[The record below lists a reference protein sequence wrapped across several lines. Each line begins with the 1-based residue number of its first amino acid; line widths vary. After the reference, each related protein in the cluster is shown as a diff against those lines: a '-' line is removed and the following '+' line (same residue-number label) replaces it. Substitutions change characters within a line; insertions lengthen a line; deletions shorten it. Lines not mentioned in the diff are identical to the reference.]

1 MKILLLNHNVVERST
16 FYRAFYFGRELAD
29 WGHEVTLATVSRRNV
44 LRPVVGL
51 REGVRV
57 IETPDLGVSLARTG
71 WDPWDTAWRVARF
84 LGERPDLVH
93 GFDCRPV
100 VLGPSLALKTLA
112 HTPWISDWADW
123 WGRGGAISLRRSW
136 IGRVAFAP
144 FETFLEERFRHLA
157 DQVTVT
163 SRALVERALGLG
175 IARERVHFIPSGANV
190 RTIPVL
196 DQGACRAELGLP
208 ADAPVACF
216 VGFVQYDLGLAVRAF
231 AVARRSVPDALLL
244 LVGPRNREAER
255 LIAELGLSGA
265 VRSTGTLPFARV
277 PVPMGAADVL
287 LLPCS
292 NTLPNRAR
300 GPIKLGDYLA
310 AGRAVLA
317 NPVGDLVEVF
327 QANDVGVMAP
337 DDPEGYGTALA
348 GLLKDRDRTA
358 RMGQT
363 ARKVAEEK
371 YAWKHVSGQLVEL
384 YQREMRGHAARDPR
398 PGPSDD
404 PQFPDKP

>member
-1 MKILLLNHNVVERST
+1 MKILLLNHNLVERST

-29 WGHEVTLATVSRRNV
+29 CGHEVTLATVSRQNV
-44 LRPVVGL
+44 LRPVVAL

-57 IETPDLGVSLARTG
+57 IETPDWGVSLARTG

-100 VLGPSLALKTLA
+100 VLGPSLALKALA

-123 WGRGGAISLRRSW
+123 WGRGGAISLRKSW

-144 FETFLEERFRHLA
+144 FETFLEERFRQFA

-163 SRALVERALGLG
+163 SRALAERALGLG
-175 IARERVHFIPSGANV
+175 IDRERVHFIPSGANV

-196 DQGACRAELGLP
+196 DQRSCRAELGLP
-208 ADAPVACF
+208 ADAPIACF
-216 VGFVQYDLGLAVRAF
+216 VGFVQYDLALAVRAF

-244 LVGPRNREAER
+244 LVGPRNREAEQ

-265 VRSTGTLPFARV
+265 VHSTGTLPFARV
-277 PVPMGAADVL
+277 PVPMGASDVL
-287 LLPCS
+287 LLPFS
-292 NTLPNRAR
+292 NTLTNRAR

-317 NPVGDLVEVF
+317 NPVGDLVDVF
-327 QANDVGVMAP
+327 QADDGGVLAS
-337 DDPEGYGTALA
+337 DDAEGYGTALA
-348 GLLKDRDRTA
+348 GLLKDLEKTAWLGRTA
-358 RMGQT
+358 RQ
-363 ARKVAEEK
+363 VAEQK
-371 YAWKHVSGQLVEL
+371 YAWKQVAEKLIAVYRS
-384 YQREMRGHAARDPR
+384 ATF
-398 PGPSDD
+398 PSS
-404 PQFPDKP
+404 PW

>member
-29 WGHEVTLATVSRRNV
+29 WGHEVTLATISRRKV

-71 WDPWDTAWRVARF
+71 WDPWDTAWRVACF
-84 LGERPDLVH
+84 LGERPDLVY

-100 VLGPSLALKTLA
+100 VLGPSLALKALA
-112 HTPWISDWADW
+112 HTPWITDWADW
-123 WGRGGAISLRRSW
+123 WGRGGAISLRKSW
-136 IGRVAFAP
+136 IGRVAFSP

-157 DQVTVT
+157 DQVTVI
-163 SRALVERALGLG
+163 SRALAERARGLG
-175 IARERVHFIPSGANV
+175 IARERIHYIPSGANV

-196 DQGACRAELGLP
+196 DRGICRAELCLP
-208 ADAPVACF
+208 GDAPIACF
-216 VGFVQYDLGLAVRAF
+216 VGFVQYDLALAVRAF
-231 AVARRSVPDALLL
+231 AVARRSVPDARLL
-244 LVGPRNREAER
+244 LVGPRNREAEQ
-255 LIAELGLSGA
+255 LIVELGLSRAVLSTGA
-265 VRSTGTLPFARV
+265 VPFARV
-277 PVPMGAADVL
+277 PVPMGASDVL
-287 LLPCS
+287 LLPYS
-292 NTLPNRAR
+292 DNLTNRGR
-300 GPIKLGDYLA
+300 SPGKLGDYLA

-327 QANDVGVMAP
+327 QADEVGVLAP
-337 DDPEGYGTALA
+337 DDAEGYGAALA
-348 GLLKDRDRTA
+348 GLLKDRDRSA

-371 YAWKHVSGQLVEL
+371 YAWKHMSARLLEVCQQAMGGLSARLGQ
-384 YQREMRGHAARDPR
+384 
-398 PGPSDD
+398 PGPLR
-404 PQFPDKP
+404 

>member
-29 WGHEVTLATVSRRNV
+29 WGHEVTLATVSRQNV
-44 LRPVVGL
+44 LRPVVAL

-57 IETPDLGVSLARTG
+57 IETPDWGVSLARTG

-100 VLGPSLALKTLA
+100 VLGPSLALKALA
-112 HTPWISDWADW
+112 HTPWVSDWADW
-123 WGRGGAISLRRSW
+123 WGRGGAISLRKSW
-136 IGRVAFAP
+136 IGRVGFAR
-144 FETFLEERFRHLA
+144 FETFLEERFRQFA

-163 SRALVERALGLG
+163 SRALAERALGLG
-175 IARERVHFIPSGANV
+175 IDRERVHFIPSGANV

-196 DQGACRAELGLP
+196 DQRSCRAELGLP
-208 ADAPVACF
+208 ADAPIACF
-216 VGFVQYDLGLAVRAF
+216 VGFVQYDLALAVRAF

-244 LVGPRNREAER
+244 LVGPRNREAEQ

-265 VRSTGTLPFARV
+265 VHSTGTLPFARV
-277 PVPMGAADVL
+277 PVPMGASDVL
-287 LLPCS
+287 LLPFS
-292 NTLPNRAR
+292 NTLTNRAR

-317 NPVGDLVEVF
+317 NPVGDLVDVF
-327 QANDVGVMAP
+327 QADDVGVLAS
-337 DDPEGYGTALA
+337 DDAEGYGTALA
-348 GLLKDRDRTA
+348 GLLKDLEKTAWLGRTA
-358 RMGQT
+358 RQ
-363 ARKVAEEK
+363 VAEQK
-371 YAWKHVSGQLVEL
+371 YAWKQVAEKLIAVYRS
-384 YQREMRGHAARDPR
+384 ATS
-398 PGPSDD
+398 PSS
-404 PQFPDKP
+404 PW

>member
-1 MKILLLNHNVVERST
+1 MKILLLNHNLVERST

-29 WGHEVTLATVSRRNV
+29 CGHEVTLATVSRQNV
-44 LRPVVGL
+44 LRPVVAL

-100 VLGPSLALKTLA
+100 VLGPSLALKALA
-112 HTPWISDWADW
+112 QTPWISDWADW
-123 WGRGGAISLRRSW
+123 WGRGGAISLRKSW

-144 FETFLEERFRHLA
+144 FETLLEERFRQFA

-163 SRALVERALGLG
+163 SRALAERALGLG
-175 IARERVHFIPSGANV
+175 IVDERVHFIPSGANV

-196 DQGACRAELGLP
+196 DQRSCRAELGLP
-208 ADAPVACF
+208 ADAPIACF
-216 VGFVQYDLGLAVRAF
+216 VGFVQYDLALAVRAF

-265 VRSTGTLPFARV
+265 VHSTGTLPFARV
-277 PVPMGAADVL
+277 PVPMGASDVL
-287 LLPCS
+287 LLPYS
-292 NTLPNRAR
+292 NTLTNRAR

-327 QANDVGVMAP
+327 QADEVGVLAP
-337 DDPEGYGTALA
+337 DDAEGYGTALA
-348 GLLKDRDRTA
+348 GLLKDRGRTA
-358 RMGQT
+358 RMGRT

-371 YAWKHVSGQLVEL
+371 YAWKHVSARLVDV
-384 YQREMRGHAARDPR
+384 YQRAMGARASR
-398 PGPSDD
+398 AGCM
-404 PQFPDKP
+404 

>member
-1 MKILLLNHNVVERST
+1 MKILLLNHNLVERST

-29 WGHEVTLATVSRRNV
+29 CGHEVTLATVSRQNV
-44 LRPVVGL
+44 LRPVVAL

-57 IETPDLGVSLARTG
+57 IETPDWGVSLARTG

-100 VLGPSLALKTLA
+100 VLGPSLALKALA

-123 WGRGGAISLRRSW
+123 WGRGGAISLRKSW

-144 FETFLEERFRHLA
+144 FETFLEERFRHFA
-157 DQVTVT
+157 DQITVT
-163 SRALVERALGLG
+163 SRALAERALGLG
-175 IARERVHFIPSGANV
+175 IARERIHFIPSGANV
-190 RTIPVL
+190 RTISVL
-196 DQGACRAELGLP
+196 DKRSCRAELRLP
-208 ADAPVACF
+208 SDVPIACF

-231 AVARRSVPDALLL
+231 AVARRSLPDALLL

-255 LIAELGLSGA
+255 LIAKLGLSGA
-265 VRSTGTLPFARV
+265 VHSTGTLPFARV
-277 PVPMGAADVL
+277 PVAMGASDVL
-287 LLPCS
+287 LLPYS
-292 NTLPNRAR
+292 NTLTNRAR

-327 QANDVGVMAP
+327 QADDVGVLAP
-337 DDPEGYGTALA
+337 DDAEGYGTALA
-348 GLLKDRDRTA
+348 GLLKDLEKTARLGRTA
-358 RMGQT
+358 RQ
-363 ARKVAEEK
+363 VAEQK
-371 YAWKHVSGQLVEL
+371 YAWKQVAEKLIAVYRS
-384 YQREMRGHAARDPR
+384 ATF
-398 PGPSDD
+398 PSS
-404 PQFPDKP
+404 PW

>member
-1 MKILLLNHNVVERST
+1 MKILLLNHNLVERST

-29 WGHEVTLATVSRRNV
+29 CGHEVTLATVSRQNV
-44 LRPVVGL
+44 LRPVVAL

-57 IETPDLGVSLARTG
+57 IETPDWGVSLARTG

-100 VLGPSLALKTLA
+100 VLGPSLALKALA

-123 WGRGGAISLRRSW
+123 WGRGGAISLRKSW

-144 FETFLEERFRHLA
+144 FETFLEERFRHFA
-157 DQVTVT
+157 DQITVT
-163 SRALVERALGLG
+163 SRALAERALGLG
-175 IARERVHFIPSGANV
+175 IARERIHFIPSGANV
-190 RTIPVL
+190 RTISVL
-196 DQGACRAELGLP
+196 DKRSCRAELRLP
-208 ADAPVACF
+208 SDVPIACF

-231 AVARRSVPDALLL
+231 AVARRSLPDALLL

-255 LIAELGLSGA
+255 LIAKLGLSGA
-265 VRSTGTLPFARV
+265 VHSTGTLPFARV
-277 PVPMGAADVL
+277 PVAMGASDVL
-287 LLPCS
+287 LLPYS
-292 NTLPNRAR
+292 NTLTNRAR

-327 QANDVGVMAP
+327 QADDVGVLAP
-337 DDPEGYGTALA
+337 DDAEGYGTALA
-348 GLLKDRDRTA
+348 GLLKDLEKTAWLGRTA
-358 RMGQT
+358 RQ
-363 ARKVAEEK
+363 VAEQK
-371 YAWKHVSGQLVEL
+371 YAWKQVAEKLIAVYRS
-384 YQREMRGHAARDPR
+384 ATS
-398 PGPSDD
+398 PSS
-404 PQFPDKP
+404 PW

>member
-1 MKILLLNHNVVERST
+1 MKILLLNHNLVERST

-29 WGHEVTLATVSRRNV
+29 CGHEVTLATVSRQNV
-44 LRPVVGL
+44 LRPVVAL

-57 IETPDLGVSLARTG
+57 IETPDWGVSLARTG

-100 VLGPSLALKTLA
+100 VLGPSLALKALA
-112 HTPWISDWADW
+112 HTPWVSDWADW
-123 WGRGGAISLRRSW
+123 WGRGGAISLRKSW
-136 IGRVAFAP
+136 IGRVGFAP
-144 FETFLEERFRHLA
+144 FETFLEERFRQFA

-163 SRALVERALGLG
+163 SRALAERALGLG

-196 DQGACRAELGLP
+196 DQRSCRAELGLP
-208 ADAPVACF
+208 ADAPIACF
-216 VGFVQYDLGLAVRAF
+216 VGFVQYDLALAVRAF

-244 LVGPRNREAER
+244 LVGPRNREAEQ

-265 VRSTGTLPFARV
+265 VHSTGTLPFARV
-277 PVPMGAADVL
+277 PVPMGASDVL
-287 LLPCS
+287 LLPFS
-292 NTLPNRAR
+292 NTLTNRAR

-317 NPVGDLVEVF
+317 NPVGDLVDVF
-327 QANDVGVMAP
+327 QADDVGVLAS
-337 DDPEGYGTALA
+337 DDAEGYGTALA
-348 GLLKDRDRTA
+348 GLLKDLEKTAWLGRTA
-358 RMGQT
+358 RQ
-363 ARKVAEEK
+363 VAEQK
-371 YAWKHVSGQLVEL
+371 YAWKQVAEKLIAVYRS
-384 YQREMRGHAARDPR
+384 ATS
-398 PGPSDD
+398 PSS
-404 PQFPDKP
+404 PW

>member
-1 MKILLLNHNVVERST
+1 MKILLLNHNLVERST

-29 WGHEVTLATVSRRNV
+29 CGHEVTLATVSRQNV
-44 LRPVVGL
+44 LRPVVAL

-57 IETPDLGVSLARTG
+57 IETPDWGVSLARTG

-100 VLGPSLALKTLA
+100 VLGPSLALKALA

-123 WGRGGAISLRRSW
+123 WGRGGAISLRKSW

-144 FETFLEERFRHLA
+144 FETFLEERFRHFA
-157 DQVTVT
+157 DQITVT
-163 SRALVERALGLG
+163 SRALAERALGLG
-175 IARERVHFIPSGANV
+175 IARERIHFIPSGANV
-190 RTIPVL
+190 RTISVL
-196 DQGACRAELGLP
+196 DKRSCRAELRLP
-208 ADAPVACF
+208 SDVPIACF

-231 AVARRSVPDALLL
+231 AVARRSLPDALLL

-255 LIAELGLSGA
+255 LIAKLGLSGA
-265 VRSTGTLPFARV
+265 VHSTGTLPFARV
-277 PVPMGAADVL
+277 PVAMGASDVL
-287 LLPCS
+287 LLPYS
-292 NTLPNRAR
+292 NTLTNRAR

-327 QANDVGVMAP
+327 QADDVGVLAP
-337 DDPEGYGTALA
+337 DDAEGYGTALA
-348 GLLKDRDRTA
+348 GLLKDLKKTAWLGRTA
-358 RMGQT
+358 RQ
-363 ARKVAEEK
+363 VAEQK
-371 YAWKHVSGQLVEL
+371 YAWKQVAEKLIAVYRS
-384 YQREMRGHAARDPR
+384 ATS
-398 PGPSDD
+398 PSS
-404 PQFPDKP
+404 PW

>member
-29 WGHEVTLATVSRRNV
+29 WGHEVTLATVSRQNV
-44 LRPVVGL
+44 LRPVVAL

-57 IETPDLGVSLARTG
+57 IETPDWGVSLARTG

-100 VLGPSLALKTLA
+100 VLGPSLALKALA
-112 HTPWISDWADW
+112 HTPWVSDWADW
-123 WGRGGAISLRRSW
+123 WGRGGAISLRKSW
-136 IGRVAFAP
+136 IGRVGFAP
-144 FETFLEERFRHLA
+144 FETFLEERFRQFA

-163 SRALVERALGLG
+163 SRALAERALGLG
-175 IARERVHFIPSGANV
+175 IDRERVHFIPSGANV

-196 DQGACRAELGLP
+196 DQRSCRAELGLP
-208 ADAPVACF
+208 ADAPIACF
-216 VGFVQYDLGLAVRAF
+216 VGFVQYDLALAVRAF

-244 LVGPRNREAER
+244 LVGPRNREAEQ

-265 VRSTGTLPFARV
+265 VHSTGTLPFARV
-277 PVPMGAADVL
+277 PVPMGASDVL
-287 LLPCS
+287 LLPFS
-292 NTLPNRAR
+292 NTLTNRAR

-317 NPVGDLVEVF
+317 NPVGDLVDVF
-327 QANDVGVMAP
+327 QADDVGVLAS
-337 DDPEGYGTALA
+337 DDAEGYGTALA
-348 GLLKDRDRTA
+348 GLLKDLEKTAWLGRTA
-358 RMGQT
+358 RQ
-363 ARKVAEEK
+363 VAEQK
-371 YAWKHVSGQLVEL
+371 YAWKQVAEKLIAVYRS
-384 YQREMRGHAARDPR
+384 ATS
-398 PGPSDD
+398 PSS
-404 PQFPDKP
+404 PW

>member
-29 WGHEVTLATVSRRNV
+29 WGHEVTLATVSRQNV
-44 LRPVVGL
+44 LRPVVAL

-57 IETPDLGVSLARTG
+57 IETPDWGVSLARTG

-100 VLGPSLALKTLA
+100 VLGPSLALKALA
-112 HTPWISDWADW
+112 HTPWVSDWADW
-123 WGRGGAISLRRSW
+123 WGRPGAISLRKSW
-136 IGRVAFAP
+136 IGRVGFAP
-144 FETFLEERFRHLA
+144 FETFLEERFRQFA

-163 SRALVERALGLG
+163 SRALAERALGLG
-175 IARERVHFIPSGANV
+175 IDRERVHFIPSGANV

-196 DQGACRAELGLP
+196 DQRSCRAELGLP
-208 ADAPVACF
+208 ADAPIACF
-216 VGFVQYDLGLAVRAF
+216 VGFVQYDLALAVRAF

-244 LVGPRNREAER
+244 LVGPRNREAEQ

-265 VRSTGTLPFARV
+265 VHSTGTLPFARV
-277 PVPMGAADVL
+277 PVPMGASDVL
-287 LLPCS
+287 LLPFS
-292 NTLPNRAR
+292 NTLTNRAR

-317 NPVGDLVEVF
+317 NPVGDLVDVF
-327 QANDVGVMAP
+327 QADDVGVLAS
-337 DDPEGYGTALA
+337 DDAEGYGTALA
-348 GLLKDRDRTA
+348 GLLKDLEKTAWLGRTA
-358 RMGQT
+358 RQ
-363 ARKVAEEK
+363 VAEQK
-371 YAWKHVSGQLVEL
+371 YAWKQVAEKLIAVYRS
-384 YQREMRGHAARDPR
+384 ATS
-398 PGPSDD
+398 PSS
-404 PQFPDKP
+404 PW

>member
-1 MKILLLNHNVVERST
+1 MKILLLNHNIVERST

-29 WGHEVTLATVSRRNV
+29 LGHEVTLATISRRNV

-51 REGVRV
+51 REGVRMV
-57 IETPDLGVSLARTG
+57 ETPDLGVSLARTG

-84 LGERPDLVH
+84 FGERPDLVH

-100 VLGPSLALKTLA
+100 VLGPSLALKALA

-123 WGRGGAISLRRSW
+123 WGRGGAISLRKSW

-157 DQVTVT
+157 DAVTVT
-163 SRALVERALGLG
+163 SRALEERALGLG
-175 IARERVHFIPSGANV
+175 IARQRVHYIPSGANV

-196 DQGACRAELGLP
+196 DQGSCRAELSLP
-208 ADAPVACF
+208 GDAPIACF
-216 VGFVQYDLGLAVRAF
+216 VGFVQYDLALAVRAF
-231 AVARRSVPDALLL
+231 AVARRQVPDAILL
-244 LVGPRNREAER
+244 LVGPRNREAEG
-255 LIAELGLSGA
+255 LIAELGLSAA
-265 VRSTGTLPFARV
+265 VRSTGTLPFAQV
-277 PVPMGAADVL
+277 PAAMGASDVL
-287 LLPCS
+287 LLPYS
-292 NTLPNRAR
+292 NTLTNRAR

-327 QANDVGVMAP
+327 QSDEVGVMAP
-337 DDPEGYGTALA
+337 DDAEGYGVALA
-348 GLLKDRDRTA
+348 GLLKDRALSA
-358 RMGQT
+358 RMGQR

-371 YAWKHVSGQLVEL
+371 YAWKHVSGKLVEV
-384 YQREMRGHAARDPR
+384 YQRALAQGPKR
-398 PGPSDD
+398 P
-404 PQFPDKP
+404 

>member
-29 WGHEVTLATVSRRNV
+29 CGHEVTLATVSRQNV
-44 LRPVVGL
+44 LRPVVAL

-57 IETPDLGVSLARTG
+57 IETPDWGVSLARTG

-100 VLGPSLALKTLA
+100 VLGPSLALKALA

-123 WGRGGAISLRRSW
+123 WGRGGAISLRKSW

-144 FETFLEERFRHLA
+144 FETFLEERFRHFA
-157 DQVTVT
+157 DQITVT
-163 SRALVERALGLG
+163 SRALAERALGLG
-175 IARERVHFIPSGANV
+175 IARERIHFIPSGANV
-190 RTIPVL
+190 RTISVL
-196 DQGACRAELGLP
+196 DKRSCRAELRLP
-208 ADAPVACF
+208 SDVPIACF

-231 AVARRSVPDALLL
+231 AVARRSLPDALLL

-255 LIAELGLSGA
+255 LIAKLGLSGA
-265 VRSTGTLPFARV
+265 VHSTGTLPFARV
-277 PVPMGAADVL
+277 PVAMGASDVL
-287 LLPCS
+287 LLPYS
-292 NTLPNRAR
+292 NTLTNRAR

-327 QANDVGVMAP
+327 QADDVGVLAP
-337 DDPEGYGTALA
+337 DDAEGYGTALA
-348 GLLKDRDRTA
+348 GLLKDLEKTARLGRTA
-358 RMGQT
+358 RQ
-363 ARKVAEEK
+363 VAEQK
-371 YAWKHVSGQLVEL
+371 YAWKQVAEKLIAVYRS
-384 YQREMRGHAARDPR
+384 ATS
-398 PGPSDD
+398 PSS
-404 PQFPDKP
+404 PW

>member
-1 MKILLLNHNVVERST
+1 MKILMLNHNVVERST

-29 WGHEVTLATVSRRNV
+29 QGSQVTLATVSRRNV
-44 LRPVVGL
+44 LRPKVET
-51 REGVRV
+51 REGVRI

-71 WDPWDTAWRVARF
+71 WDLWDTAWRTARF
-84 LGERPDLVH
+84 LGERFDVVH

-100 VLGPSLALKTLA
+100 VLGPCLALKTLA
-112 HTPWISDWADW
+112 HTPWVTDWADW
-123 WGRGGAISLRRSW
+123 WGRGGAISQRKSW

-157 DQVTVT
+157 DHVTVT
-163 SRALVERALGLG
+163 SRALEERALALG
-175 IARERVHFIPSGANV
+175 VVRERLHYLPSGANV

-196 DQGACRAELGLP
+196 DAGDCRRELSLP
-208 ADAPVACF
+208 HGVPIACF
-216 VGFVQYDLGLAVRAF
+216 VGFVQYDLALAVRAF
-231 AVARRSVPDALLL
+231 AVARRSVPEARLL

-255 LIAELGLSGA
+255 WISELGLSDA
-265 VRSTGTLPFARV
+265 VHAPGTLPFARV

-292 NTLPNRAR
+292 NTLANRAR

-317 NPVGDLVEVF
+317 NPAGDLVEVF
-327 QANDVGVMAP
+327 QADEVGVLAP
-337 DDPEGYGTALA
+337 DDVEGYGTALA
-348 GLLKDRDRTA
+348 GLLKDRDRTT

-371 YAWKHVSGQLVEL
+371 YAWKHVSGKLLEV
-384 YQREMRGHAARDPR
+384 YGRAT
-398 PGPSDD
+398 
-404 PQFPDKP
+404 

>member
-29 WGHEVTLATVSRRNV
+29 WGHEVTLATISRRNV

-84 LGERPDLVH
+84 FGERPDLVH

-100 VLGPSLALKTLA
+100 VLGPSLALKALA
-112 HTPWISDWADW
+112 HTPWVSDWADW
-123 WGRGGAISLRRSW
+123 WGRGGAISLRKSW

-144 FETFLEERFRHLA
+144 FETLLEERFRQFA

-163 SRALVERALGLG
+163 SRALAERALGLG
-175 IARERVHFIPSGANV
+175 IDRERVHFIPSGANV

-196 DQGACRAELGLP
+196 DQRSCRAELGLP
-208 ADAPVACF
+208 AGAPVACF

-244 LVGPRNREAER
+244 LVGPRNREAEQ

-265 VRSTGTLPFARV
+265 VHSTGTLPFARV
-277 PVPMGAADVL
+277 PVPMGASDVL
-287 LLPCS
+287 LLPYS
-292 NTLPNRAR
+292 NTLTNRAR

-317 NPVGDLVEVF
+317 NPVGDLVGVF
-327 QANDVGVMAP
+327 QADEVGVIAP
-337 DDPEGYGTALA
+337 DDAQGYGTALA
-348 GLLKDRDRTA
+348 GLLKDRGRTA
-358 RMGQT
+358 RMGRM

-371 YAWKHVSGQLVEL
+371 YAWKHVSARLIDV
-384 YQREMRGHAARDPR
+384 YQRAMGARASR
-398 PGPSDD
+398 AGRM
-404 PQFPDKP
+404 